1 MIELCECDVTTLPV
15 AAGAGHTRVQ
25 SPGKRPAEEHV
36 MASEPRRY
44 LAYLLRVWR
53 VTNNDGVPAV
63 RASLEDVH
71 TGARQGFGSLE
82 LLLAFLLKEMAGAS
96 ALHTDPEEHQP

>member
-1 MIELCECDVTTLPV
+1 
-15 AAGAGHTRVQ
+15 
-25 SPGKRPAEEHV
+25 

-44 LAYLLRVWR
+44 LAYLLRVWH
-53 VTNNDGVPAV
+53 VSGHDGSPGW

-82 LLLAFLLKEMAGAS
+82 QLLAFLFEETAGAPAS
-96 ALHTDPEEHQP
+96 RADPEPPIP

>member
-1 MIELCECDVTTLPV
+1 
-15 AAGAGHTRVQ
+15 
-25 SPGKRPAEEHV
+25 

-44 LAYLLRVWR
+44 RAYLLRVWQ
-53 VTNNDGVPAV
+53 VLGDDEVPAW

-82 LLLAFLLKEMAGAS
+82 LMLAFLVKETAGAP
-96 ALHTDPEEHQP
+96 APHVDPEAPLP

>member
-1 MIELCECDVTTLPV
+1 
-15 AAGAGHTRVQ
+15 
-25 SPGKRPAEEHV
+25 

-53 VTNNDGVPAV
+53 VTGDDGSPSW

-82 LLLAFLLKEMAGAS
+82 QLLAFLL
-96 ALHTDPEEHQP
+96 EETTAVSSPLVRHPPPPTG

>member
-1 MIELCECDVTTLPV
+1 
-15 AAGAGHTRVQ
+15 
-25 SPGKRPAEEHV
+25 

-44 LAYLLRVWR
+44 LGYLLRVWR
-53 VTNNDGVPAV
+53 VTSNNGVPEW

-82 LLLAFLLKEMAGAS
+82 QLLAFLLEETAGTPAPD
-96 ALHTDPEEHQP
+96 ADPETPLP